1 MRIAIVG
8 STQEIVGGAEVYQ
21 RWVMSDLA
29 ARGHTLAFAF
39 DYPAAQPDRAADQ
52 DIPGI
57 VKMCIGELGRERF
70 LAELQRF
77 DPDLVYLHCTSDAEV
92 DTALAKRY
100 RCLLFAHA
108 YYGTCATGTRAHRY
122 PSVEICER
130 RFGASC
136 LALNYARGCG
146 IRRPHDLLKSYRR
159 QARRVDALS
168 SSRAVVVASDYVRG
182 IFERQ
187 GVSPHRLHVIPYP
200 VIGVAP
206 EPEPPRARP
215 FTNRVV
221 FLGRLTHLKGLAD
234 AVVTVAR
241 ASELLGRKL
250 ELAVG
255 GEGPELER
263 GRNLARSAGLPVD
276 FCGWVDDT
284 RRDAL
289 VRAADV
295 ILVPSLWPE
304 PFGMVGVEA
313 GCFGVPAVAYSVGG
327 IPEWLEP
334 GVSGELVPAG
344 ALDTAPLTEALVR
357 ALRSPEHHQ
366 ALREGAWRAAARYS
380 ADAHREKLYALFRA
394 VLPSSA
400 EKVT

>member
-21 RWVMSDLA
+21 RWVMADLA
-29 ARGHTLAFAF
+29 ARGHALAFAF

-52 DIPGI
+52 GIPGI
-57 VKMCIGELGRERF
+57 VRMCIGELGRERF

-108 YYGTCATGTRAHRY
+108 YYGTCATGTRAYQH
-122 PSVEICER
+122 PNVEICER
-130 RFGASC
+130 RFGAAC
-136 LALNYARGCG
+136 IPLNYARGCG
-146 IRRPHDLLKSYRR
+146 IRRPHDLLRSYRR
-159 QARRVDALS
+159 QARRGDALAA
-168 SSRAVVVASDYVRG
+168 SRGVIVASEYVRR

-206 EPEPPRARP
+206 DAEPPRPRA

-234 AVVTVAR
+234 AVVAVAR

-250 ELAVG
+250 ELVVG

-263 GRNLARSAGLPVD
+263 CRSLARSAGVD
-276 FCGWVDDT
+276 VEFCGWVDDT

-289 VRAADV
+289 MRTADL
-295 ILVPSLWPE
+295 IIVPSLWPE

-313 GCFGVPAVAYSVGG
+313 GCFGVPAVAYAVGG

-334 GVSGELVPAG
+334 GVSGELVPDGALEAG
-344 ALDTAPLTEALVR
+344 ALTEALVR

-366 ALREGAWRAAARYS
+366 ALREGAWRAASRYS

-400 EKVT
+400 GKVA